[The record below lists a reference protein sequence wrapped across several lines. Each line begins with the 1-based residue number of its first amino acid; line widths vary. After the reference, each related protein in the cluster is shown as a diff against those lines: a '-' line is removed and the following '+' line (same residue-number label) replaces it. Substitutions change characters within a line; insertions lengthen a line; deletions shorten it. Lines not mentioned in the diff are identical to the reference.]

1 MSGWWTMV
9 VKERLFVVY
18 LTFQIL
24 SLFKTINYIK
34 INNNETMQK
43 EINVKSISSM
53 IHKCNNKM
61 KVNLMG

>member
-53 IHKCNNKM
+53 IHKCNKM